1 MIVGLCEGVLDGIRR
16 GFPDGSTTTTA
27 TLAAFNMTLF
37 TGTASQAPWSWLA
50 TFAPSQARAYAYTA
64 YLATPKIGLGE
75 SATIP
80 DRAFECMRAVGFSYV
95 PTSPGWINPT
105 THNQD
110 GVSGPFAANPAIDCL
125 MSDIVPDFLTSVQY
139 GMGFDHAQAGDEVV
153 ERDGVKV
160 IVAEQS
166 RHFLDGSTID
176 YSDDLAGA
184 GFLIQNPNAARSC
197 GCGTS
202 FEPADAEAS
211 AHH

>member
-1 MIVGLCEGVLDGIRR
+1 MIQVTE
-16 GFPDGSTTTTA
+16 
-27 TLAAFNMTLF
+27 
-37 TGTASQAPWSWLA
+37 
-50 TFAPSQARAYAYTA
+50 
-64 YLATPKIGLGE
+64 
-75 SATIP
+75 
-80 DRAFECMRAVGFSYV
+80 
-95 PTSPGWINPT
+95 
-105 THNQD
+105 
-110 GVSGPFAANPAIDCL
+110 PAIRQLQVMLREQDDQTKGLRIYVENGGCAGL
-125 MSDIVPDFLTSVQY
+125 QY
-139 GMGFDHAQAGDEVV
+139 GMGFDHAQPGDEVV

-184 GFLIQNPNAARSC
+184 GFRIQNPNAARSC